1 MRDGWRTRSV
11 DDLCVR
17 VTSGGTPRR
26 QRDGYYTTS
35 ELGTPWVKTKELNDC
50 WITDTEEFVTP
61 LGIAES
67 SAKLLPANT
76 VMMAMYGATVGKLG
90 LLRTAMTCNQA
101 CCAMV
106 VDPDEGDFRFLF
118 YRLLN
123 DREKLIGLANG
134 AAQQNLSGAVIKGY
148 AFPCPPVEGQRRVAA
163 VLGALD
169 DLIDTNQQ
177 LCESIQELSRALYSK
192 FARAAGGIRTLS
204 EVATVNPDS
213 IKAQTEGRIQYLD
226 IAALNDGG
234 MEAPRPIQWNE
245 APSRARRTAASE
257 DTLWSTVRPN
267 RRGHALLL
275 EPADDLVV
283 STGIA
288 VIRPRNI
295 GFSELYAAT
304 DRPEF
309 VEYLMTRAQ
318 GSAYPAVRAN
328 DIEDA
333 PLPELDVEDAAAFEA
348 IMAPLWHAF
357 GRLTTEQDQARRT
370 RDELLPLLISG
381 AVTPGDVTVAS

>member
-1 MRDGWRTRSV
+1 MRDGWHQVKFGVATRSLDSKRVPVKTPDRRPGPYPYWGASGVV
-11 DDLCVR
+11 DHVDSYLFDHPALLVSEDGENLKTR
-17 VTSGGTPRR
+17 KTPIAFLVKGKYWVNNHAHVAVAA
-26 QRDGYYTTS
+26 DGYD
-35 ELGTPWVKTKELNDC
+35 L
-50 WITDTEEFVTP
+50 
-61 LGIAES
+61 
-67 SAKLLPANT
+67 
-76 VMMAMYGATVGKLG
+76 
-90 LLRTAMTCNQA
+90 
-101 CCAMV
+101 
-106 VDPDEGDFRFLF
+106 RFL
-118 YRLLN
+118 YYAMSIADVSGYLTGSTQP
-123 DREKLIGLANG
+123 KLTAGS
-134 AAQQNLSGAVIKGY
+134 LSKMTIEV
-148 AFPCPPVEGQRRVAA
+148 PELEEQRRIAA
-163 VLGALD
+163 VLGGLD

-177 LCESIQELSRALYSK
+177 LCEAIQELSRTLYSK

-204 EVATVNPDS
+204 EVAIVNPDS
-213 IKAQTEGRIQYLD
+213 IKARTEGRIQYLD

-245 APSRARRTAASE
+245 APSRARRIAVSE

-288 VIRPRNI
+288 VIRPQNI

-348 IMAPLWHAF
+348 IMAPLWHTF
-357 GRLTTEQDQARRT
+357 GKLTTEQNQARHT
-370 RDELLPLLISG
+370 RDELLPLLMSG
-381 AVTPGDVTVAS
+381 AVTPGEVTVAS